1 MKSLDSATAA
11 RAAQFFHYD
20 QSAGKFYLTARDNTG
35 QQFITGTEAGLVT
48 PVGVRLTFERQ
59 YIAAHHLAWFLVH
72 GAWPTHKVSHL
83 NGDKTDNR
91 PANLASPLSLQDHA
105 QARTTVK
112 ARSAAV
118 AVNFLESIGVT
129 QEQLQDHALQV
140 IRDNQGEARYIDA
153 LLVYGRIDKDT
164 HRTMLENV
172 KANKRKQVTQRVRV
186 NT

>member
-1 MKSLDSATAA
+1 MKTLDIATAK

-20 QSAGKFYLTARDNTG
+20 QSAGKFYLTATDNTG
-35 QQFITGTEAGLVT
+35 RQFITGTEAGLLT

-72 GAWPTHKVSHL
+72 GSWPTHKVTHV

-91 PANLASPLSLQDHA
+91 PANLASALSLQDHA

-112 ARSAAV
+112 AQSAAA
-118 AVNFLESIGVT
+118 AVNFLVSIGVT

-140 IRDNQGEARYIDA
+140 IRDSQGEARYIDT

-164 HRTMLENV
+164 HRDMLETDKV
-172 KANKRKQVTQRVRV
+172 NKKKQVTQRVRV